1 MASVVEKPRDVI
13 GGALIAG
20 IGAGF
25 LLLGH
30 DLEAGSASRMGPGY
44 FPTVLSCLMMAL
56 GAALA
61 LLALR
66 RPGEEAWLGRVP
78 WRGVALVIG
87 AVVLF
92 GLALKGLGLAPV
104 VLAVVLAT
112 AWASRYATW
121 RASVPLALG
130 LAAFCT
136 LLFVRGL
143 GLPLPAVGPWLA
155 PAYWSPLP
163 VAPPPAATPPAAAPP
178 AAAPAAAAPAV
189 AR

>member
-1 MASVVEKPRDVI
+1 MAAVIERPRDVVGGVVVVAI
-13 GGALIAG
+13 GLA
-20 IGAGF
+20 F
-25 LLLGH
+25 LLSGRG
-30 DLEAGSASRMGPGY
+30 LEVGSAARMGPGW

-66 RPGEEAWLGRVP
+66 KPGEEAWLGRVP
-78 WRGVALVIG
+78 WKGVALVIG
-87 AVVLF
+87 AVVFF
-92 GLALKGLGLAPV
+92 GVTLRGLGLAPV

-143 GLPLPAVGPWLA
+143 GLPLPTLGPWLA
-155 PAYWSPLP
+155 PAYWSPSP
-163 VAPPPAATPPAAAPP
+163 VAPPAATPPAAP
-178 AAAPAAAAPAV
+178 AAA
-189 AR
+189 R